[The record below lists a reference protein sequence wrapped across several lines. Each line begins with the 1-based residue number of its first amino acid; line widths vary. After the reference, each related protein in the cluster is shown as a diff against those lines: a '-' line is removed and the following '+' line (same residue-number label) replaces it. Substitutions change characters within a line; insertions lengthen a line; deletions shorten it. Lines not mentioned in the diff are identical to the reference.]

1 MKNRLS
7 SESRL
12 PGMVAHIHYEQPTLS
27 DKARIAGEIRRQEH
41 EQDEEANRKIKN
53 LGKLINKIQGT
64 IK

>member
-1 MKNRLS
+1 MKRLE

-12 PGMVAHIHYEQPTLS
+12 PGMKASVHYERPELS
-27 DKARIAGEIRRQEH
+27 DKARIAGEIRRQER
-41 EQDEEANRKIKN
+41 EQDEEADRKIKN